1 MSTQLLDF
9 RHGDVEAAKVWGSHS
24 DPGFVGDW
32 PAGTLQ
38 AATFFEG
45 ASLMNAPLWVRS
57 LLLFL
62 NFFHQFAIPGQPW
75 RTWQRVEFG
84 LEQGM
89 VSGYTVA
96 KGQGPFR
103 KLTHCR
109 PQPAFLSS

>member
-45 ASLMNAPLWVRS
+45 ASLMNAPLPS
-57 LLLFL
+57 IC
-62 NFFHQFAIPGQPW
+62 NS
-75 RTWQRVEFG
+75 RTAMED
-84 LEQGM
+84 LAE
-89 VSGYTVA
+89 S
-96 KGQGPFR
+96 
-103 KLTHCR
+103 
-109 PQPAFLSS
+109 